1 MNKAETPNKKLLSN
15 AKLPDSPGV
24 YFFLGDRRQIL
35 YIGRATSLKDRVK
48 SYFSSDLLETRGPQI
63 VDMVAK
69 AKKIDFRKTDSVL
82 EAIILE
88 ADLIKKFQPAHNT
101 REKDDKSFNCVV
113 ITDEDFPQVLIIR
126 KRDIDFPQLKTNN
139 YKLKTVFGPF
149 TSGTHLKDAL
159 KIIRRIFPYHDGK
172 CVPLQGKPCFNRQIG
187 LCPGVCTGEISQ
199 KEYGKI
205 VSNIELFFSGKKN
218 QIIKKLELEMKGYA
232 KKREFERA
240 QQVKT
245 TIFALKHI
253 QDISLVNSGD
263 NSISKTSDF
272 RIEAYDVAHISGT
285 DVVGVMTVV
294 EEGFPK
300 KSDYRKFK
308 IIGGFGNN
316 DVASL
321 KEVIERR
328 LNHTEWP
335 LPKLIVADGSD
346 VQKNTIEEVLRKGGL
361 NIPVVAVTKNERH
374 RPEKIIGDDKLVR
387 EFEKSILLANSE
399 AHRFAITFHRARR
412 DSRYS
417 F

>member
-1 MNKAETPNKKLLSN
+1 
-15 AKLPDSPGV
+15 
-24 YFFLGDRRQIL
+24 
-35 YIGRATSLKDRVK
+35 
-48 SYFSSDLLETRGPQI
+48 
-63 VDMVAK
+63 
-69 AKKIDFRKTDSVL
+69 
-82 EAIILE
+82 
-88 ADLIKKFQPAHNT
+88 
-101 REKDDKSFNCVV
+101 
-113 ITDEDFPQVLIIR
+113 
-126 KRDIDFPQLKTNN
+126 
-139 YKLKTVFGPF
+139 
-149 TSGTHLKDAL
+149 
-159 KIIRRIFPYHDGK
+159 
-172 CVPLQGKPCFNRQIG
+172 
-187 LCPGVCTGEISQ
+187 
-199 KEYGKI
+199 
-205 VSNIELFFSGKKN
+205 
-218 QIIKKLELEMKGYA
+218 MKGYA